1 MLLNVIKHQLP
12 DIDKM
17 YLYNKDLFESKY
29 QLLIN
34 VRGKIMIECLKN
46 PKSFIDYSQTN
57 DDVYEGLEDYNSSKK
72 RNVLIV
78 LYK

>member
-1 MLLNVIKHQLP
+1 
-12 DIDKM
+12 M

-34 VRGKIMIECLKN
+34 VRGKIGIKCLKN
-46 PKSFIDYSQTN
+46 AFIDYSQTN
-57 DDVYEGLEDYNSSKK
+57 DVYEGPEDYNSSKK

>member
-1 MLLNVIKHQLP
+1 MLLDVIKHQLP

-34 VRGKIMIECLKN
+34 VRGKIGIECLKN
-46 PKSFIDYSQTN
+46 SKSFIDYSQTN